1 MADRASRHLGH
12 ECLLPPTADTRLHLG
27 HEGLLVPNTHTRLHR
42 WPRRIKHH
50 EEDAKHNK
58 QGTTNLHGGR
68 QGQQIMGISLVP
80 THQDEEALNDT
91 RYHGIHCGVRETVS
105 RILGVLGAEGQHCER
120 KHGRT
125 KDPVQQGPNGTG
137 RERPETMLTVRT
149 EKVLHAVAVA
159 DHQRSR
165 KNADRRH

>member
-1 MADRASRHLGH
+1 MGVGRGNRLWGFRWFQ
-12 ECLLPPTADTRLHLG
+12 PTR
-27 HEGLLVPNTHTRLHR
+27 
-42 WPRRIKHH
+42 
-50 EEDAKHNK
+50 
-58 QGTTNLHGGR
+58 
-68 QGQQIMGISLVP
+68 
-80 THQDEEALNDT
+80 DEEALNDT
-91 RYHGIHCGVRETVS
+91 RYHGIHCGVRKTVS